1 MSSDNWST
9 TANKGSDLPHGSRKE
24 SHMYSSGFTK
34 DEATIASIQRYQ
46 TDAEDISVA
55 SHRHGYMT
63 QEEAI
68 SRGQQQMARK
78 IQDLDR
84 RSGT

>member
-1 MSSDNWST
+1 MPSDHWST
-9 TANKGSDLPHGSRKE
+9 TANNGSTSPHGSRKE
-24 SHMYSSGFTK
+24 SHMYSSEFTK

-46 TDAEDISVA
+46 TDAEDISVGG
-55 SHRHGYMT
+55 HRHGDMT

-78 IQDLDR
+78 IQDLAR
-84 RSGT
+84 RSGM